1 MSCIHH
7 SGEVNARALAEKTPE
22 MTRQERQHGLAGQQ
36 QRYPLIVADLGRGI
50 VQPTARDRPLDR
62 QVVGVADPA
71 DGVRVVAMAVGELGR
86 APAVDRRAD
95 ELLGRDEEREADK
108 DRDGV
113 EATQP
118 VGVVVVRVCLQLPH
132 ADGRLEQPIHRSLA
146 SRRNRNQ
153 QE

>member
-71 DGVRVVAMAVGELGR
+71 HRVGVVTMTVGELGR
-86 APAVDRRAD
+86 APAGDRTPNELLRAD
-95 ELLGRDEEREADK
+95 EKRETYEQD
-108 DRDGV
+108 DSIL
-113 EATQP
+113 ATQS
-118 VGVVVVRVCLQLPH
+118 VDVVIVSRQLYLAYAQQRLKQFLHVRSSAV
-132 ADGRLEQPIHRSLA
+132 
-146 SRRNRNQ
+146 
-153 QE
+153 